1 MDRYDATKML
11 EDHLPSVRDEA
22 MGKLSETADD
32 RVQQVADVL
41 ADLLSN
47 SPEVQQQI
55 VDEFWS
61 AVDWRLLAEMFMDI
75 DEESSI

>member
-1 MDRYDATKML
+1 ML
-11 EDHLPSVRDEA
+11 EEHLPRVRDEA
-22 MGKLSETADD
+22 NGRLLVETADD

-41 ADLLSN
+41 ADLLGN
-47 SPEVQQQI
+47 STEIEQQI

>member
-11 EDHLPSVRDEA
+11 EEHLPGVSDDAKGRLLE
-22 MGKLSETADD
+22 SADD

-41 ADLLSN
+41 SDLLRN
-47 SPEVQQQI
+47 SPEVQQKI